1 MISFGFTLKFYSSM
15 SSSIR
20 ERTKDIMSVVGV
32 LLFGVACGAL
42 TAAGMYFLWALY
54 SPSRFDFGDVS
65 SSSDDDDD
73 DDDEVCRDQEEAG
86 LSGHPH
92 QADSG

>member
-1 MISFGFTLKFYSSM
+1 MISFGFTLKFYFSM

-20 ERTKDIMSVVGV
+20 ERTKDIISVVGA

-42 TAAGMYFLWALY
+42 TAADMYFLWALY

-92 QADSG
+92 QAGGG